1 MYKGKNEGKKWNGG
15 RGNFLKSQLLGIA
28 IEEKR
33 HYLCTIE
40 SKLLHNVLFRKRQFA
55 RVWTAVSFFVLSAVS
70 GRILSS

>member
-28 IEEKR
+28 IEEKKP
-33 HYLCTIE
+33 YLCTIE

-55 RVWTAVSFFVLSAVS
+55 RV
-70 GRILSS
+70 